1 MVMVMEAPSADGKA
15 AAIREP
21 LLEAEAEA
29 ETAKG
34 GFRTLPFIIA
44 NEGLERLATSG
55 LTPNMIL
62 YLTQQYNMGNTA
74 AANVI
79 NLWSAATNFTP
90 ILGALIADSYAGK
103 YRMVGFGSILSF
115 LGMVLFWLTT
125 MFPQATPNCDRFSGI
140 CESPTTLQL
149 LFLYSSFGI
158 MSIGAGGIRSSSAAF
173 GVDQLDKIRNT
184 PEYAKTLRSL
194 FNWYYVSI
202 SVGIII
208 ASTVIVYIQDNLGWK
223 MGFGVCVVLMLVAL
237 LSFYLATPFYIKLKA
252 KTSLLTGFA
261 QALVASFRNRH
272 INLPSQATNEVCFL
286 SGSMFEAPSENLRFL
301 NKACVIKN
309 PQQDLT
315 LDGNASNSN
324 PWSLCT
330 VDQVEELK
338 ALIRVM
344 PICSTGIMVNVVT
357 SQGSFIVIQTYTMDR
372 HITSNF
378 EIPAASFSLL
388 LIIALIVG
396 IFFYEHIA
404 LPLASKVKGK
414 SVRLSLKQRMG
425 IGLLFSCAAMVSAA
439 IAEYIRR
446 GIAIKEGLSDEPQ
459 ALVHMSAL
467 WVMPFYLF
475 CGLSEA
481 FNAIPQYEFFFSE
494 LPKTMASI
502 ASSLVL
508 LGLFAGSLVASFIM
522 DAVED
527 ISKRGGESWLSSNI
541 NKGHY
546 DYYYW
551 FIAGLSVLNFVYY
564 LACCKAYGPCKADDN
579 ESDHQADQASR
590 I

>member
-1 MVMVMEAPSADGKA
+1 MAMVKEAPPADEKA

-21 LLEAEAEA
+21 LLEAEAS
-29 ETAKG
+29 TSKG

-44 NEGLERLATSG
+44 NEALERVATSG
-55 LTPNMIL
+55 LIPNMIL

-79 NLWSAATNFTP
+79 NLWTAATNFTP
-90 ILGALIADSYAGK
+90 IFGALIADSYTGK
-103 YRMVGFGSILSF
+103 YRTVGFGSILSF
-115 LGMVLFWLTT
+115 LGILLFWLTT
-125 MFPQATPNCDRFSGI
+125 MFPQATPNY
-140 CESPTTLQL
+140 ESATTLQL
-149 LFLYSSFGI
+149 LFLYFCLGI
-158 MSIGAGGIRSSSAAF
+158 MSIGAGGIRSSILAF

-184 PEYAKTLRSL
+184 HEHAKTLRS
-194 FNWYYVSI
+194 FFSWYYVSI
-202 SVGIII
+202 SLGLII
-208 ASTVIVYIQDNLGWK
+208 ASTVIVYIQDKIGWK
-223 MGFGVCVVLMLVAL
+223 MGFGVPVLLMLVAL
-237 LSFYLATPFYIKLKA
+237 VSFYLATPFYIKLKP
-252 KTSLLTGFA
+252 KTSLLTGLA
-261 QALVASFRNRH
+261 QVLVASFRNRH
-272 INLPSQATNEVCFL
+272 INLPSQAANEVCFL
-286 SGSMFEAPSENLRFL
+286 SGSMFHVPSENLRFL
-301 NKACVIKN
+301 NKACVIRN

-315 LDGNASNSN
+315 LDGNASN

-344 PICSTGIMVNVVT
+344 PICSTGIMIHVVV
-357 SQGSFIVIQTYTMDR
+357 SQGSFIVIQTNTMDR

-378 EIPAASFSLL
+378 EIPAASFSVFM
-388 LIIALIVG
+388 IIALTMG

-414 SVRLSLKQRMG
+414 PVRLSLKQRMG

-439 IAEYIRR
+439 IVEYIRR
-446 GIAIKEGLSDEPQ
+446 GIAIKQGHSDEPQ
-459 ALVHMSAL
+459 ALVPMSAL
-467 WVMPFYLF
+467 WVIPYHLF

-481 FNAIPQYEFFFSE
+481 FYAVPQYEFYFSE
-494 LPKTMASI
+494 LPKTMSSI
-502 ASSLVL
+502 ASSLYL
-508 LGLFAGSLVASFIM
+508 LGLFAGGLVASFIV

-551 FIAGLSVLNFVYY
+551 FIVGLSVLNFVYY

-579 ESDHQADQASR
+579 EGDQLADDIQV
-590 I
+590 IN